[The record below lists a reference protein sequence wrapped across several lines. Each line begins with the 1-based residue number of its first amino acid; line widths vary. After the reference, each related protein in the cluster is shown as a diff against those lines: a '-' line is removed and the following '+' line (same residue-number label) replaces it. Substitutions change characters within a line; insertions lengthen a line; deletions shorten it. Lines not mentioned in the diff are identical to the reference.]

1 MTEPDFESARA
12 YALIRLARELPE
24 IVTYHSLQHTRDDVV
39 PAAERLAHAEGVNG
53 EDLLLLRTAAYFHDL
68 GFVVRRE
75 GHELAGAEIAAQVL
89 PTFGYTPEQIE
100 KICRMIM
107 ATRIPQSPTTL
118 PEQILADADLDT
130 LGSDHFWRQSEKLR
144 AENEAFDGPMSDV
157 QWYATQVAFIENH
170 RYWTASARALR
181 EPRKQEHLAQLRR
194 LLEQA
199 LHHASVA
206 QEPDPS

>member
-170 RYWTASARALR
+170 RYWTASARAWR

-199 LHHASVA
+199 LHRASVA
-206 QEPDPS
+206 QKPDPS

>member
-1 MTEPDFESARA
+1 MTEPDFEGARA

-199 LHHASVA
+199 LHRASVA
-206 QEPDPS
+206 QKPDPA

>member
-100 KICRMIM
+100 K
-107 ATRIPQSPTTL
+107 
-118 PEQILADADLDT
+118 
-130 LGSDHFWRQSEKLR
+130 
-144 AENEAFDGPMSDV
+144 
-157 QWYATQVAFIENH
+157 
-170 RYWTASARALR
+170 
-181 EPRKQEHLAQLRR
+181 
-194 LLEQA
+194 
-199 LHHASVA
+199 SVA
-206 QEPDPS
+206 

>member
-1 MTEPDFESARA
+1 MTEPDFEGARA

-75 GHELAGAEIAAQVL
+75 GHELAGAEIAAQAL
-89 PTFGYTPEQIE
+89 PTFGYTPDQIE

-199 LHHASVA
+199 LHRASVA
-206 QEPDPS
+206 QKPDPA